1 MQLLISRFLFVCS
14 LLPSAQFAY
23 AKNTQNE
30 IEVIE
35 IEQQRTTTANYQ
47 LIQRNEFL
55 ASAQSLSDVL
65 STINGV
71 QITQISGVGNP
82 VNVSIRGSSSKQ
94 VQLYIDGQLINDNQF
109 GGFDLNQIPVEQ
121 IQSIEVS
128 KSQAIGTGMTPIGG
142 VIRVNTYNPS
152 ASQTRLSLAAGS
164 FGFKE
169 VNLSHNIKLDT
180 HALSL
185 GGQFLKANNDYN
197 YMVPQTFDNSAISA
211 EQPLRN
217 NDYDK
222 TALYIN
228 DQISLNA
235 HNIRL
240 NAQYTKQNKAIANYQ
255 NNSPENFS
263 NLETKNWRAGYIHVW
278 KSDSQRLSEVEF
290 ESYIDSKKEHYIDAQ
305 SSVLQRDYF
314 YDTNKY
320 FVSLKPTF
328 VFDNIT
334 LLPYSNLAKQQF
346 TSEQFLNAQIN
357 ICNGFS
363 GCDVKAQQTD
373 LHFGTRVEW
382 QSEYLPL
389 QSYLLANKQKSRSS
403 NQKLNVSAE
412 QIDQLK
418 QDDSY
423 SSYELGATT
432 HLYAVELELAFSKGI
447 RTPTLFELY
456 GDRGAFKGNANLA
469 PEHSNT
475 FMLASSYN
483 KSALNITSSLYRT
496 KQENAIVAIF
506 NSTGTGSY
514 TNVSDATLNGFEL
527 QIDYRFSSA
536 WSAQLQANVIDSQ
549 THSEFV
555 AFDDK
560 KLPGIYH
567 QQYSVSLD
575 YQLNEA
581 WRLSFDTHIDK
592 ELYFNRTNRFTNTQ
606 AKGNGTPSDREISDF
621 SVTWQNSQQTLSLQ
635 VNNIFNNDYLDLAN
649 RPAQGRSFQ
658 VKYSIKGL

>member
-1 MQLLISRFLFVCS
+1 MQLLISRFIFVCC
-14 LLPSAQFAY
+14 LLPSAQFTY
-23 AKNTQNE
+23 ALNTQNE
-30 IEVIE
+30 MEIIEV
-35 IEQQRTTTANYQ
+35 EQQRTTTANYQ
-47 LIQRNEFL
+47 LIQRSEFL

-169 VNLSHNIKLDT
+169 ANLSHNIKLDT

-185 GGQFLKANNDYN
+185 GGQFIKVKNDYD
-197 YMVPQTFDNSAISA
+197 YLVPQTFDNSAISA

-228 DQISLNA
+228 DQISLEA
-235 HNIRL
+235 HTIRL

-255 NNSPENFS
+255 NNSPENLS

-278 KSDSQRLSEVEF
+278 KSDSKRLSEVEF

-314 YDTNKY
+314 YDTDKY

-346 TSEQFLNAQIN
+346 TSEQFLNDQIN

-382 QSEYLPL
+382 QSEDIPL
-389 QSYLLANKQKSRSS
+389 QSYLLANKQTSRSS

-412 QIDQLK
+412 QVDQLK

-432 HLYAVELELAFSKGI
+432 YFNTIELELAFSKGV

-483 KSALNITSSLYRT
+483 KNALNITSSLYRT

-514 TNVSDATLNGFEL
+514 TNVSDATLNGLEL
-527 QIDYRFSSA
+527 QIDYRFNSA
-536 WSAQLQANVIDSQ
+536 WSTQLQANVINSQ

-567 QQYSVSLD
+567 QQYSISLN

-581 WRLSFDTHIDK
+581 WRLSLDTHIDK

-606 AKGNGTPSDREISDF
+606 AKGNGTPSDRKISDF

-635 VNNIFNNDYLDLAN
+635 VNNIFNNDYQDLAN

>member
-1 MQLLISRFLFVCS
+1 MQLLISRLIIFCCI
-14 LLPSAQFAY
+14 LPNAQFVY
-23 AKNTQNE
+23 AQNTQNE

-109 GGFDLNQIPVEQ
+109 GGFDLNQISLEQ

-152 ASQTRLSLAAGS
+152 TSQTRLSLAAGS
-164 FGFKE
+164 LGFKE
-169 VNLSHNIKLDT
+169 ANLSHNIKLAA
-180 HALSL
+180 HSLSL
-185 GGQFLKANNDYN
+185 GGQFLKVKNDYD
-197 YMVPQTFDNSAISA
+197 YLVPQTFDNSAISA

-228 DQISLNA
+228 DQISLDS

-240 NAQYTKQNKAIANYQ
+240 NAQFTKQNKAIANYQ
-255 NNSPENFS
+255 NNSPENLS
-263 NLETKNWRAGYIHVW
+263 NLETKNWRVGYIHVW
-278 KSDSQRLSEVEF
+278 KGDSKRLSEVEF
-290 ESYIDSKKEHYIDAQ
+290 ESFIDSKKEHYIDAQ
-305 SSVLQRDYF
+305 TSVLHRDYF
-314 YDTNKY
+314 YDTDKY

-328 VFDNIT
+328 EFNNIT
-334 LLPYSNLAKQQF
+334 LLPYSNLAKQKF
-346 TSEQFLNAQIN
+346 TSEQFLNGQIN

-373 LHFGTRVEW
+373 LHYGTRVEW
-382 QSEYLPL
+382 QSDGLPL
-389 QSYLLANKQKSRSS
+389 QSYLLANRQKTRSS
-403 NQKLNVSAE
+403 NQKINVSAE
-412 QIDQLK
+412 QVDQLK
-418 QDDSY
+418 QDDGY

-432 HLYAVELELAFSKGI
+432 NFNAMELELAFSKGI

-456 GDRGAFKGNANLA
+456 GDRGAFKGNASLA

-475 FMLASSYN
+475 FILASSYN
-483 KSALNITSSLYRT
+483 KNTLNITSSLYRT

-514 TNVSDATLNGFEL
+514 TNVSDATLNGLEL

-536 WSAQLQANVIDSQ
+536 WSTQLQANLIDSQ
-549 THSEFV
+549 THSELV
-555 AFDDK
+555 AFNDK

-567 QQYSVSLD
+567 QQYSFSLD

-581 WRLSFDTHIDK
+581 WQLSFDTHIDK
-592 ELYFNRTNRFTNTQ
+592 ELYFNRTNRFSNTQ
-606 AKGNGTPSDREISDF
+606 AKGNGTPSDREISDLTV
-621 SVTWQNSQQTLSLQ
+621 SWQNSQQTLSLQ
-635 VNNIFNNDYLDLAN
+635 VNNIFNNDYQDLAN
-649 RPAQGRSFQ
+649 RPAPGRSFQ